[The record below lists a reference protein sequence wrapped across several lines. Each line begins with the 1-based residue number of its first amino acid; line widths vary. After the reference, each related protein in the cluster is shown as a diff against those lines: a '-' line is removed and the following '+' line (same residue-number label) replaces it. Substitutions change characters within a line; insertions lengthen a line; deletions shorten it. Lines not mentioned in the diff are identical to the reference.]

1 MKKLYVFLLI
11 ISVVMFFVFGA
22 VLVYIHFFDNSLF
35 KNVNLIIERI
45 LELIVLLNII
55 SVCLL
60 AFILKKLNKK

>member
-1 MKKLYVFLLI
+1 MKKMYVFLLI

-22 VLVYIHFFDNSLF
+22 VLVYIHFFDNSPL